1 MFFHN
6 IISPIYHSSQLSKLH
21 ANSYLDKDIE
31 QGLKYHYIITAI
43 FYGDESE
50 NSNEV
55 TLPIFESNVTL
66 VPHLLNNQI
75 KEYEVTKDE
84 SENFLNWLNIRMSEV
99 GVPYYE
105 FVKKQNTAPYTTIKE
120 YIVYD
125 KIVWFEV
132 REY

>member
-1 MFFHN
+1 
-6 IISPIYHSSQLSKLH
+6 
-21 ANSYLDKDIE
+21 
-31 QGLKYHYIITAI
+31 
-43 FYGDESE
+43 
-50 NSNEV
+50 
-55 TLPIFESNVTL
+55 
-66 VPHLLNNQI
+66 
-75 KEYEVTKDE
+75 
-84 SENFLNWLNIRMSEV
+84 MSEV